1 MVLGLELGLIGSEW
15 GEGSLENRSGERVGA
30 PGRVRMG
37 EGGGDGEFSGDW
49 RGECWGESWV
59 YWSWVGEGWDWWSL
73 FGDGGGCWSFCGG
86 G

>member
-1 MVLGLELGLIGSEW
+1 MDLGLELGLIGSEW

-49 RGECWGESWV
+49 RGECWG
-59 YWSWVGEGWDWWSL
+59 
-73 FGDGGGCWSFCGG
+73 
-86 G
+86 